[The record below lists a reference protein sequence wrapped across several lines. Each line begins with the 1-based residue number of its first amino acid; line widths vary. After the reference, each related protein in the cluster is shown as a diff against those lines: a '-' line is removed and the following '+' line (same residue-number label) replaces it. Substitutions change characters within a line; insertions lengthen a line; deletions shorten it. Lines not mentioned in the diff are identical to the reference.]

1 MPRHRADTAITSTI
15 NADHGAEFP
24 LQGFSSA
31 CGQIRQCWRNKDE
44 EGVPPC
50 LSPLPGTSFPKKK
63 KKKLEKQT
71 NKKTTNVQSCL
82 IISEKKGKMTSDNK
96 MIFKIPLT
104 YSFSFIP
111 VHPNVLCNF
120 I

>member
-63 KKKLEKQT
+63 KKKTGKT
-71 NKKTTNVQSCL
+71 NKQKNHKCSKL
-82 IISEKKGKMTSDNK
+82 PNNFGEEGKND
-96 MIFKIPLT
+96 F
-104 YSFSFIP
+104 
-111 VHPNVLCNF
+111 
-120 I
+120 

>member
-1 MPRHRADTAITSTI
+1 MKKASHLASLLYLE
-15 NADHGAEFP
+15 HHF
-24 LQGFSSA
+24 Q
-31 CGQIRQCWRNKDE
+31 
-44 EGVPPC
+44 
-50 LSPLPGTSFPKKK
+50 KKK